1 MSDKIAPTGA
11 STYLRLL
18 KYVRRYW
25 LAFVVSV
32 FGLVLHSFAEVAF
45 VDLLGY
51 ITDTVGALTSTGA
64 AEAQAVSMPQTGM
77 TAMFAEALLGDL
89 ILEKPWLVIPFFLVI
104 ISVLRGIGYLIG
116 SYGLAYV
123 SNYLVHALR
132 VDIFEKYLQLP
143 FEFFDRSMSGHL
155 VSVVTFNVQQ
165 VTQASTKAL
174 KTLLQQGSLVLGL
187 MSYLFYVNWK
197 LTLFFLAVMPFVA
210 LVVAVVSKRFRK
222 ISTNIQG
229 AMGDVTHVT
238 QEVVNGYQE
247 VRMFGGMEN
256 ERTRIQLAS
265 QSNRRQNMKMAL
277 TEGVSNPL
285 VMLLV
290 SSAFAG
296 ITSFMLSPAILETM
310 STGSFITFL
319 VASGMLIKPIRQ
331 ITEVNSDIQKGI
343 AAAESIFDIL
353 DATPERDQ
361 GTVELDSVAG
371 KVEFSE
377 INFGYNCNG
386 PLVLEDINFSV
397 NPGETVALVG
407 SSGSG
412 KTTLASLVTRFYNH
426 GGGQILLDGIDVND
440 FKLANL
446 RKHIAQVSQNVTLF
460 NDTVRNNIAYGE
472 LANCSL
478 EQVKAAAKIAYADK
492 FIEKMA
498 DGYDTMIG
506 DDGVMLS
513 GGQRQRLAI
522 ARALLKDAPVLILD
536 EATSAL
542 DTDSERYIQAALEEL
557 MKSRTTFVIAHR
569 LSTIEKADR
578 ILVMENGRI
587 IEQGSHSEL
596 LALEGRYL
604 QLYRHQFNESEA
616 V

>member
-1 MSDKIAPTGA
+1 MSNKIVPTGA
-11 STYLRLL
+11 ATYLRLL

-25 LAFVVSV
+25 LAFVVSI

-45 VDLLGY
+45 VDLLGF
-51 ITDTVGALTSTGA
+51 ITDTVGSLTSAGA
-64 AEAQAVSMPQTGM
+64 GDVTTKMPQTGM
-77 TAMFAEALLGDL
+77 TAMFAEGLLGDL
-89 ILEKPWLVIPFFLVI
+89 MFEQPWLVIPLFLVI

-123 SNYLVHALR
+123 SNYLVHSLR
-132 VDIFEKYLQLP
+132 VDIFDKYLLLP

-187 MSYLFYVNWK
+187 MGYLFYVNWK
-197 LTLFFLAVMPFVA
+197 LTLFFLAVMPLVA
-210 LVVAVVSKRFRK
+210 LLVAVVSKRFRA
-222 ISTNIQG
+222 ISTRIQS

-247 VRMFGGMEN
+247 VRMFGAMDT
-256 ERTRIQLAS
+256 ERQRIDRAS

-277 TEGVSNPL
+277 TEGISNPL

-290 SSAFAG
+290 SLAFAG

-331 ITEVNSDIQKGI
+331 ITEINSDIQKGI
-343 AAAESIFDIL
+343 AAAQSIFEIL
-353 DATPERDQ
+353 DATPERDD
-361 GTVELDSVAG
+361 GMLELGSVTG
-371 KVEFSE
+371 RFEFKD
-377 INFGYNCNG
+377 INFRYKDDG
-386 PLVLEDINFSV
+386 PLVLENINFNV
-397 NPGETVALVG
+397 KPGETIALVG

-412 KTTLASLVTRFYNH
+412 KTTLASLITRFYNH
-426 GGGQILLDGIDVND
+426 GEGHILLDGVDVND
-440 FKLANL
+440 LKLVNL
-446 RKHIAQVSQNVTLF
+446 RHHIAQVSQNVTLF

-472 LANCSL
+472 LSTCSL
-478 EQVKAAAKIAYADK
+478 EQVKAAAKIAYADE
-492 FIEKMA
+492 FIEQMS
-498 DGYDTMIG
+498 DGYETMIG

-569 LSTIEKADR
+569 LSTVEKADR
-578 ILVMENGRI
+578 ILVMEQGRI
-587 IEQGSHSEL
+587 IEQGSHAEL
-596 LALEGRYL
+596 LALEGRYS
-604 QLYRHQFNESEA
+604 QLYRQQFNETE
-616 V
+616 VV

>member
-1 MSDKIAPTGA
+1 MSDKIVPTGA

-32 FGLVLHSFAEVAF
+32 FGLMLHSFAEVAF
-45 VDLLGY
+45 VDLLGF
-51 ITDTVGALTSTGA
+51 ITDAVGTLTNADGA
-64 AEAQAVSMPQTGM
+64 RTQAMVMPQTGM
-77 TAMFAEALLGDL
+77 TAMFSEALFGDL
-89 ILEKPWLVIPFFLVI
+89 MSAQPSLVIPLFLVI
-104 ISVLRGIGYLIG
+104 IIVIRGLGYLIG

-132 VDIFEKYLQLP
+132 VDIFEKYLKLP

-187 MSYLFYVNWK
+187 LGYLFYVNWK

-210 LVVAVVSKRFRK
+210 IVVSVVSKRFRK
-222 ISTNIQG
+222 ISSRIQG

-247 VRMFGGMEN
+247 VRMFGGMES
-256 ERTRIQLAS
+256 ERARILLAS
-265 QSNRRQNMKMAL
+265 QNNRRQNMKMAL
-277 TEGVSNPL
+277 TEGISNPL

-290 SSAFAG
+290 SVAFAG
-296 ITSFMLSPAILETM
+296 ITSFMLSPSIIKTM
-310 STGSFITFL
+310 SPGSFITFL

-343 AAAESIFDIL
+343 AAAESIFEIL
-353 DATPERDQ
+353 DTTPERDE
-361 GTVELDSVAG
+361 GTIELESVAG
-371 KVEFSE
+371 RVEFKD
-377 INFGYNCNG
+377 INFRYNRDG
-386 PLVLEDINFSV
+386 RLILEDINFTV
-397 NPGETVALVG
+397 MPGETMALVG

-412 KTTLASLVTRFYNH
+412 KTTLASLITRFYNH
-426 GGGQILLDGIDVND
+426 GDGQILLDGVDVND
-440 FKLANL
+440 LKLPNL
-446 RKHIAQVSQNVTLF
+446 RQHIAQVSQSVTLF

-492 FIEKMA
+492 FIEQMA

-522 ARALLKDAPVLILD
+522 ARALLKDAPLLILD

-587 IEQGSHSEL
+587 IEQGSHTEL
-596 LALEGRYL
+596 LALEGRYS
-604 QLYRHQFNESEA
+604 QLYRQQFNEFEA